1 MCSSDLTSNFH
12 HAPDLAKAFKL
23 VAVNAEDPVAML
35 NAVKT
40 TDAYLDIHNLT
51 GDNPTIDQVK
61 TWKYAHAKA
70 KEALQKI
77 GVFDKNQMQWEEA
90 GFKINTLAET
100 IDFGKYSNQNIAQS
114 AKSYQAVMK
123 WARAAMTQA
132 VDNKEIKHEIEP
144 NVSQQ
149 IDDLQDWPFEAQTK
163 VGHTLA
169 VRDHLRRQ
177 KVAYVTEEVDD
188 KDTITFDI
196 PLLIRVLE
204 MTRED
209 VKSDAQLHK
218 VVEKLIN
225 IRNKGVL
232 TMDDYK
238 LVAQL
243 KEQYLPEGEVGD
255 EKTVK
260 VKSLPPELAPK
271 KDPKDVERTRDR
283 SFSAF
288 YEKTKKENV
297 DFDFDQL
304 VKRKIGRAHV

>member
-1 MCSSDLTSNFH
+1 MCSSDL
-12 HAPDLAKAFKL
+12 
-23 VAVNAEDPVAML
+23 
-35 NAVKT
+35 
-40 TDAYLDIHNLT
+40 
-51 GDNPTIDQVK
+51 
-61 TWKYAHAKA
+61 
-70 KEALQKI
+70 
-77 GVFDKNQMQWEEA
+77 
-90 GFKINTLAET
+90 
-100 IDFGKYSNQNIAQS
+100 
-114 AKSYQAVMK
+114 
-123 WARAAMTQA
+123 
-132 VDNKEIKHEIEP
+132 
-144 NVSQQ
+144 

-177 KVAYVTEEVDD
+177 KVVYVTEEVDD

-304 VKRKIGRAHV
+304 VKRRLTKE